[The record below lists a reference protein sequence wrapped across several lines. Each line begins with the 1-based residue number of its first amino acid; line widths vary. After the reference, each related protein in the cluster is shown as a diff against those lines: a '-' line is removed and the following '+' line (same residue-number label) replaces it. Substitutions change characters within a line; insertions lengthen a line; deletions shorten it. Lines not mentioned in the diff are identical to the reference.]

1 MKSKSKNSSKS
12 SSVEKDYK
20 PKNNDK
26 EYIEDNEPIS
36 LTEFLKLPLTDI
48 VITSSNYISNKFSS
62 NFYSSNLYIYSPSKY
77 SYEISSQKKF
87 GEFQDLY
94 NNLTTKFKKIKL
106 PEIPSKFNIQTAS
119 DIRIKI
125 DNLLKNILN
134 VAKMNP
140 QNSNFLMKELYKF
153 CISSCKNKEIK
164 TPISDEIL
172 NQYFN
177 NNDLNKENK
186 KDEKEV
192 LNFSD
197 DKTDETNNEYSF
209 ESNNVYITINKD
221 ISFKGYINIKD
232 NVLFF
237 YKSKNISNNNYV
249 MILPLYKILY
259 EIHLI
264 DINTKKQSYIE
275 FNQLIEIFK
284 IENQKNNL
292 KDCNMEIL
300 ISLYHPFDTSLLT
313 IKFNEFARISQIK
326 NFFRILDECNLFEKN
341 ISNYINPINVN
352 NVNIYG
358 KIIIDLLNVN
368 IEGFNGFLQA
378 KIILPPYNFESK
390 KISGSEEFTIN
401 QSFSLPIHNR
411 FDTIK
416 FEIYT
421 PKKESIFSSSSNEK
435 IYEGEIEITE
445 VLNNYYYSNEDIEL
459 ELTIACKNKDIRPLL
474 KNEIGILNLKITDY
488 SSLLVLIE
496 KNKNKKILEDM
507 DLENDD
513 LGIKS
518 LFKRLLKAID
528 TCKEIHNKYLII
540 FNFKYPIFS
549 FFMMIVMFIYFITFN
564 SIYIVRHLIFVV
576 IILMTLYSKFY
587 SLYCSEYIN
596 KYLFSIRNKYDFES
610 EYIITK
616 KEIKNSDYKKPKYL
630 IESEEKNILS
640 SIVDPI
646 KNFNEYKKKYYNA
659 LLTFTE
665 FVGSFEKIKNL
676 FLWTD
681 PLMSLY
687 FYIILVIAYFGLFKI
702 DIKYMFLFSFGKKF
716 FFGYFYFKWKNI
728 NNLEIGRIVLEDCIK
743 NWREKTEETLK
754 NKNIETVNSID
765 IYSIKI
771 FDDKFKNM
779 IKEKLEKSCKIKIK
793 ETFFDNIKTIGDIIN
808 ELGRCKEIL
817 KITKI
822 SNLYHFTL
830 KNDKIFKKD
839 IDIEDYFYYFI
850 QNIKSDYYIVRHELL
865 SDTKEENDMNVETS
879 KISQQK
885 TI

>member
-26 EYIEDNEPIS
+26 EIIEDNEPIS
-36 LTEFLKLPLTDI
+36 LSEFLNIPLNDI
-48 VITSSNYISNKFSS
+48 AITSSNYISNKFSY
-62 NFYSSNLYIYSPSKY
+62 NYYSSNLYIYSPSKY
-77 SYEISSQKKF
+77 SYEINSQKKI
-87 GEFQDLY
+87 GEYQDLY
-94 NNLTTKFKKIKL
+94 TNLTTKFKKIKL
-106 PEIPSKFNIQTAS
+106 PEIPSKFNIQTSA
-119 DIRIKI
+119 DISMKI
-125 DNLLKNILN
+125 DNLLKAILN

-140 QNSNFLMKELYKF
+140 QNSKFLMKELYKF
-153 CISSCKNKEIK
+153 CISSCKNKEIIS
-164 TPISDEIL
+164 PISEENL

-177 NNDLNKENK
+177 INNDLNKENK

-192 LNFSD
+192 LNLSD
-197 DKTDETNNEYSF
+197 EKTDDGNNEYSF

-221 ISFKGYINIKD
+221 IPFKGYINIKD

-249 MILPLYKILY
+249 MVLPLYKIIY
-259 EIHLI
+259 EIYLI
-264 DINTKKQSYIE
+264 DLIKKKQSYIE
-275 FNQLIEIFK
+275 LDQLSEIFK
-284 IENQKNNL
+284 IDNQKNNL
-292 KDCNMEIL
+292 KDYNMEIL
-300 ISLYHPFDTSLLT
+300 ISLSHPFDTSLLT
-313 IKFNEFARISQIK
+313 IKFNEFTRISQIK
-326 NFFRILDECNLFEKN
+326 NFLKILDECSLFEKN
-341 ISNYINPINVN
+341 ISNYINSINVN

-358 KIIIDLLNVN
+358 KIIIDLLNVY
-368 IEGFNGFLQA
+368 IEGFNGFLQV

-401 QSFSLPIHNR
+401 QSFSLPVHNR

-421 PKKESIFSSSSNEK
+421 PKKESIFSSSSSEK

-518 LFKRLLKAID
+518 LFKRLLKAVD

-549 FFMMIVMFIYFITFN
+549 SLMMIIMFIYFITFN
-564 SIYIVRHLIFVV
+564 SIYIVRHMIFIV

-587 SLYCSEYIN
+587 SLYFAEYIN
-596 KYLFSIRNKYDFES
+596 KYLFSIRNNYDFES

-616 KEIKNSDYKKPKYL
+616 KEIKNSEFKKPKYL
-630 IESEEKNILS
+630 IESEEKNIIS

-665 FVGSFEKIKNL
+665 FVGSFEKMKNL

-687 FYIILVIAYFGLFKI
+687 FYVILVIAYFGLFKI

-716 FFGYFYFKWKNI
+716 FFGYFYFKWKHI
-728 NNLEIGRIVLEDCIK
+728 NNLEIGRIILEDCLK
-743 NWREKTEETLK
+743 NWREEAFKIK
-754 NKNIETVNSID
+754 KIETSNSID
-765 IYSIKI
+765 INSIKI
-771 FDDKFKNM
+771 FDDKFKNL
-779 IKEKLEKSCKIKIK
+779 IKEKLEKSCKVKIK

-808 ELGRCKEIL
+808 EIGRCKEIL

-865 SDTKEENDMNVETS
+865 SDNKEEDDTNGEDP
-879 KISQQK
+879 KISQRK